1 MDKFLRVKKKE
12 REKESFLIT
21 VPVRRHVVAADIA
34 ADGVGDGVGV
44 AAAGADCGG
53 DKDRGVN

>member
-1 MDKFLRVKKKE
+1 MKKKE